1 MILISHLDHFVLTVR
16 DLGVTCDFYKRVLGM
31 RVERFEGGRLAL
43 RYGDQKIN
51 LHEAGRE
58 YEPHA
63 KDPVPGSADLCFIV
77 HTPIES
83 VLTLLEANNINIIE
97 GIVPRTGAQGPMR
110 SIYFRDPDGNLIEL
124 SSYEEE

>member
-1 MILISHLDHFVLTVR
+1 
-16 DLGVTCDFYKRVLGM
+16 
-31 RVERFEGGRLAL
+31 
-43 RYGDQKIN
+43 
-51 LHEAGRE
+51 
-58 YEPHA
+58 
-63 KDPVPGSADLCFIV
+63 VPGSADLCFIV